1 MASNMSTLFKAM
13 NQKPP
18 IDITFEHW
26 KMVKEIL
33 EKNVLEYDVYAFG
46 SRVTG
51 KARAYSDL
59 DLAVMTEQPLS
70 LGKYASLR
78 DDFSESDLPWKVDII
93 NPNKASHHSIEGEKV
108 LLQQG
113 TKNSYLLLSI
123 Q

>member
-51 KARAYSDL
+51 KARPYSDL

-70 LGKYASLR
+70 SGQYSSLR

-108 LLQQG
+108 LLKPG
-113 TKNSYLLLSI
+113 KKHS
-123 Q
+123 